1 MSKNRSK
8 AAVEPASVVVEILS
22 LKNTA
27 IAEVTMLDDS
37 NVDAEHL
44 AMTKTRMTKMTTDV
58 HTQTH
63 HHYSVIQIQSNRL
76 EAAHL

>member
-1 MSKNRSK
+1 VSKNHSK
-8 AAVEPASVVVEILS
+8 VAVELALVVAEILS
-22 LKNTA
+22 LSNTA
-27 IAEVTMLDDS
+27 IAEVTMFD
-37 NVDAEHL
+37 DAEHL

>member
-1 MSKNRSK
+1 
-8 AAVEPASVVVEILS
+8 
-22 LKNTA
+22 
-27 IAEVTMLDDS
+27 MLDDS
-37 NVDAEHL
+37 NVDAEYL

-63 HHYSVIQIQSNRL
+63 HHYSAIQIQSNRL